1 MCPALMS
8 GAQQMLNEW
17 MDGHTC
23 MHVSTEAE
31 REAECLLLLKGP
43 KEGRNLKLY
52 FPNRIAPKSQGQELL
67 QEINIEQWTT
77 TVWPINRSHKSK
89 SI

>member
-1 MCPALMS
+1 
-8 GAQQMLNEW
+8 
-17 MDGHTC
+17 

-43 KEGRNLKLY
+43 KEGRNLNLY

-67 QEINIEQWTT
+67 QEINIEQ
-77 TVWPINRSHKSK
+77 
-89 SI
+89 